1 MSLSSVKEAL
11 RRPFSPSSSKISLGS
26 VGGGKDERG
35 GGAAAAAAGGGDRGG
50 GTALSPR
57 RLRTGRLRSR
67 RRRQMLL
74 GGVLDAGDSVL
85 VRDSPA
91 LARLIE
97 EGAGDEDQNDGGGGG
112 GGGGVK
118 GELDEGLLRHRLV
131 GESYS

>member
-11 RRPFSPSSSKISLGS
+11 RRPFSPSSSKMSLGS
-26 VGGGKDERG
+26 VGGGKDESG
-35 GGAAAAAAGGGDRGG
+35 GGAAAGGGDRGG

-85 VRDSPA
+85 VRNSPA

-97 EGAGDEDQNDGGGGG
+97 EGAGDEDQNDGGRGGG
-112 GGGGVK
+112 VGVK

>member
-11 RRPFSPSSSKISLGS
+11 RRPFSPSSSKMSLGS
-26 VGGGKDERG
+26 VGGGKDESG
-35 GGAAAAAAGGGDRGG
+35 GGAAAGGGDRGG

-91 LARLIE
+91 LASLIE
-97 EGAGDEDQNDGGGGG
+97 EGAGDEDQNDGGGG